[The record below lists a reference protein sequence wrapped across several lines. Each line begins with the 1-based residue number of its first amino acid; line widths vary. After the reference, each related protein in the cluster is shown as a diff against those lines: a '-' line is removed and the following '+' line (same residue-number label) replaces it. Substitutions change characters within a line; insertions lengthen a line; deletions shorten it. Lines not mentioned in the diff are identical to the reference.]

1 MSLSELGLCKM
12 IKMRRE
18 FVFIAPSDL
27 QQKLSNGVD
36 NEKNWIILSSPEG
49 CNDERAAVH
58 AVAELNSGPIVSSFY
73 EMVFSQRCI
82 K

>member
-1 MSLSELGLCKM
+1 LKEVVLDKPLTTQTAQTDLMSLSELGLCKM

-36 NEKNWIILSSPEG
+36 NEKN
-49 CNDERAAVH
+49 
-58 AVAELNSGPIVSSFY
+58 
-73 EMVFSQRCI
+73 
-82 K
+82 